1 MPGLGNAWQ
10 AAGIQ
15 SSRLDVLVGE
25 DRQNENTSY
34 CSDDKGE
41 EKGQWGFN
49 AFSAVVRGGVAEHR
63 DIRHLGRK
71 SPSHQRECRA
81 QG

>member
-25 DRQNENTSY
+25 DRQDENTSY

-41 EKGQWGFN
+41 EKG
-49 AFSAVVRGGVAEHR
+49 
-63 DIRHLGRK
+63 
-71 SPSHQRECRA
+71 
-81 QG
+81 